1 MMKFLL
7 MLALALPMAA
17 QNLVLVMPYQP
28 ALVKWLQRNAD
39 TDAKQVETPSGLE
52 FGEPAV
58 EDASASPRR
67 QAFSYSFSEVD
78 EQGKDSDLTWLGKR
92 LLAVATTRGICAASD
107 KTATCAAKVK
117 AYVEIRRDGTLP
129 TDWVYPADSEKGKAR
144 AAAKLKE

>member
-1 MMKFLL
+1 MKLLL
-7 MLALALPMAA
+7 MLVFALPLVA

-67 QAFSYSFSEVD
+67 MAFSYSFSEVD

-92 LLAVATTRGICAASD
+92 LLQVATNRGICASSD
-107 KTATCAAKVK
+107 KAGACSQKVK
-117 AYVEIRRDGTLP
+117 AYVEVRRDGTLP
-129 TDWVYPADSEKGKAR
+129 ADWAYPADSEKGKAQ
-144 AAAKLKE
+144 AAAKAAKP